1 MPYLRYLCLF
11 AYSGV
16 QYILCLSSCGVPN
29 VVSFSGLSIFDCPFV
44 FSLSFIYT
52 RTNFSTSCRVCFT
65 ILDLNILIISSTE
78 TEFT

>member
-29 VVSFSGLSIFDCPFV
+29 VVSFSGLSIFDCPFSFLYRLFIQELIFLRHVV
-44 FSLSFIYT
+44 FVSRY
-52 RTNFSTSCRVCFT
+52 
-65 ILDLNILIISSTE
+65 
-78 TEFT
+78 